1 MNCEVETFHHCVSSS
16 DGGEGSRKGTLHPSP
31 PPPPRQSG
39 LLGAVTERG
48 TETGELGAGCVHSD

>member
-1 MNCEVETFHHCVSSS
+1 MEE
-16 DGGEGSRKGTLHPSP
+16 KGVGKALCIPPS
-31 PPPPRQSG
+31 PRQSG

>member
-1 MNCEVETFHHCVSSS
+1 MEE
-16 DGGEGSRKGTLHPSP
+16 KGVGKALRIP
-31 PPPPRQSG
+31 PPLPPRQSG

>member
-1 MNCEVETFHHCVSSS
+1 MEE
-16 DGGEGSRKGTLHPSP
+16 KGAGKVLCIPPP